1 MTPEKRGGRLIFE
14 EKRNALN
21 FLEPNEASLTP
32 LTPVRKGCE
41 GRQGDEGMWF
51 QEDVGYNG
59 LYLKIHFVIALGFQT
74 PGEKVFGPQK
84 HT

>member
-41 GRQGDEGMWF
+41 GRQGDEGM
-51 QEDVGYNG
+51 
-59 LYLKIHFVIALGFQT
+59 
-74 PGEKVFGPQK
+74 
-84 HT
+84 